1 MENKMT
7 HQVEAVANEAV
18 FRMQF
23 NTRDAVR
30 YVQRNASVDQAT
42 AQSAVRQVMVFHKK

>member
-1 MENKMT
+1 
-7 HQVEAVANEAV
+7 
-18 FRMQF
+18 
-23 NTRDAVR
+23 VR

>member
-1 MENKMT
+1 MENQMT
-7 HQVEAVANEAV
+7 TQVEAVANEAV
-18 FRMQF
+18 FGMQF

-42 AQSAVRQVMVFHKK
+42 AQSIVRKVMIFHKK